1 MSITEIKKGII
12 EKVNEVNDD
21 RILEEVYKI
30 LQTISVEKK
39 GYVFSKLQ
47 RASLDAIDVDMDKG
61 DFVTHEQSEK
71 DLDEWLK

>member
-30 LQTISVEKK
+30 LQTTSVEKK